1 MILNRLLAT
10 LLSSHYIPH
19 GHCYLWQTPLVGIH
33 AISDFV
39 IAISYFSIPI
49 TLAYFVCK
57 RKPTFSRHVFLLF
70 GLFISLCGTGHIFDV
85 ITLWYPVYWLSG
97 MVRACTAIV
106 SAYTAIELI
115 ALLPQFLSF
124 KSPDELQNI
133 NQQLTETIAKQV
145 SAQEALGRS
154 QQVLQGAF
162 EDAPI
167 GMALVSLEGKFLQVN
182 KELIRIVGY
191 TEAELLS
198 TDFQT
203 ITHPDDLQIDLDHVH
218 ALISGNR
225 RTYQLEKRY
234 LHKRGNVV
242 DIRLSVALLTGS
254 ENHPPYFIA
263 HIEDITPQKQVN
275 LSLELATK
283 AAARSQAKS
292 DFLSMMSHEI
302 RTPMNAMIGMTE
314 LLGESSLD
322 SQQQDYVEVIRTS
335 GNTLLTVI
343 NDILDFSKIDSHK
356 LKLEMCRLDLYN
368 CIEGVL
374 SLFSNQAE
382 QKGLSLTVL
391 VDSID
396 MPHVFRGD
404 PIRLRQI
411 LANLVSNSIKFT
423 KTGEVSIRAKIHP
436 ATIEKFAEKEPTEK
450 LSKQYYDIQFS
461 IKDTG
466 IGIAQHKIQ
475 KLFKPFSQVDTSTT
489 RKFGGTGLGLVI
501 SKQLIEM
508 MNGEIWVE
516 SELGQGA
523 TFHFFIRLE
532 ADQQSGL
539 ISFNS
544 QHETD
549 LSQKRLL
556 IVDSNQTSREH
567 LSLQANSWR
576 LNVCAVASAETALIK
591 LMQADTFDV
600 ISLSE
605 PLPDMDSY
613 QFVRQL
619 QHLPNYQAVP
629 VILFK
634 PQRQELSTHSESF
647 TSHIKV
653 LRKPVRRS
661 QFYNALVQQLLGK
674 HLTTRHK
681 NVKKLSVQPTLSAEN
696 PLRILLVEDILLN
709 QKVALQI
716 LKTLGYW
723 ADVVENGKAAIA
735 AIQQHTYDL
744 VLMDIQMPEM
754 DGLEATKYIRSD
766 PDVIQPRIVAMTAHA
781 LQEDRETCLAAG
793 MDDYLSK
800 PIRKRDI
807 AMALQQCSALEANF
821 KPSDQRSFGSQSSQI
836 TANMPAEVTDMLL
849 KLADLSTLDTQS
861 FESVSTDAS
870 FLAEV
875 CDVFL
880 TDAPSRISA
889 IQAALEKEDA
899 LALSQ
904 TAHALK
910 SLSSCVGAN
919 RLFQLCKAVETIGKM
934 DCVQPALTLVD
945 QVNTEYCQVRSALK
959 HYQKTL

>member
-1 MILNRLLAT
+1 MILNRLLT
-10 LLSSHYIPH
+10 PLLSSHYIPH

-33 AISDFV
+33 AISDFL

-97 MVRACTAIV
+97 TVRACTAIV

-133 NQQLTETIAKQV
+133 NQQLTETIAKQISV
-145 SAQEALGRS
+145 QEALERS

-182 KELIRIVGY
+182 KELIRMVGY

-198 TDFQT
+198 TDFQS

-218 ALISGNR
+218 ELISGNR
-225 RTYQLEKRY
+225 RAYQLEKRY
-234 LHKRGNVV
+234 LHKLGNVV
-242 DIRLSVALLTGS
+242 DIRLSVALLPGS

-263 HIEDITPQKQVN
+263 HIEDITTQKQVN

-314 LLGESSLD
+314 LLGESILD

-335 GNTLLTVI
+335 GNTLVTVI

-356 LKLEMCRLDLYN
+356 LKLEMCRLDLYD
-368 CIEGVL
+368 CVEGVL

-382 QKGLSLTVL
+382 QQGLSLTVL
-391 VDSID
+391 VDSTD
-396 MPHVFRGD
+396 MPYVFRGD

-423 KTGEVSIRAKIHP
+423 AAGEVSIQAEIQP
-436 ATIEKFAEKEPTEK
+436 ATIEKVAGKDSTEK
-450 LSKQYYDIQFS
+450 LPKQYYDIRFA

-466 IGIAQHKIQ
+466 IGIAQNKIQ

-508 MNGEIWVE
+508 MDGEIWVE
-516 SELGQGA
+516 SELGQGS

-532 ADQQSGL
+532 ADEPSDQT
-539 ISFNS
+539 NRS
-544 QHETD
+544 QYETD

-556 IVDSNQTSREH
+556 IIDSNQTGREH
-567 LSLQANSWR
+567 LSLQAKSWR
-576 LNVCAVASAETALIK
+576 LNVCTVASAETAVMK
-591 LMQADTFDV
+591 LMQDETFDV

-605 PLPDMDSY
+605 PLPDMDSN

-629 VILFK
+629 VIVFK
-634 PQRQELSTHSESF
+634 SQRKELSTYSESLN
-647 TSHIKV
+647 SRIKI
-653 LRKPVRRS
+653 LRKPIRRS

-674 HLTTRHK
+674 PLTTQHK
-681 NVKKLSVQPTLSAEN
+681 NVNTLSVQPTLATEN

-709 QKVALQI
+709 QKVALQM
-716 LKTLGYW
+716 LKTLGYS
-723 ADVVENGKAAIA
+723 ANVVDNGKVALAAIR
-735 AIQQHTYDL
+735 QHTYDL

-754 DGLEATKYIRSD
+754 DGLEATKYIRSE
-766 PDVIQPRIVAMTAHA
+766 PDVVQPRIVAMTAHA
-781 LQEDRETCLAAG
+781 LQEDRKKCLAAG
-793 MDDYLSK
+793 MDDYISK
-800 PIRKRDI
+800 PIRKRDVV
-807 AMALQQCSALEANF
+807 MALQQCSALAANV
-821 KPSDQRSFGSQSSQI
+821 KPSAQTPFGLTSPQI

-861 FESVSTDAS
+861 FENVSTDAS
-870 FLAEV
+870 FLIEV
-875 CDVFL
+875 CEVFL
-880 TDAPSRISA
+880 TDAPNRIGSIQTA
-889 IQAALEKEDA
+889 IEKEDA
-899 LALSQ
+899 WALRQ

-919 RLFQLCKAVETIGKM
+919 RLFQLSKAIETIGKM
-934 DCVQPALTLVD
+934 DCVHPALTLVD
-945 QVNTEYCQVRSALK
+945 QINTEYCQVRNALQ
-959 HYQKTL
+959 HYQKSL